1 MRARFLAAMVC
12 LGACD
17 RAAAP
22 AEPAPVAAKAVDDP
36 AKPTATAATPAPT
49 TAAPAKPATSAS
61 ATPAKPATPTPT
73 MPAAAPSDTHHLV
86 GVDAIAAWDALPEDE
101 RARVRSIPTLFLHQ
115 SVGQD
120 LEDGAKALGFPFE
133 YYGPNQASVAA
144 GLNGGI
150 FVDVGGVSNGDAA
163 AKLAVWREHTGKH
176 AALKVAMMKFGYAD
190 VLPESLEAAKSGYRD
205 AVAAIRARG
214 TKVVHVTPPLVFDTA
229 ENPAK
234 QTLRAWMLASFPD
247 DVIFDL
253 TDLESTDPSTGARC
267 EVGGVWR
274 ICPSIRSREGCASEG
289 QGIDGPGQGHLCA
302 AEAARLAK
310 AMLFAIRAAAQ

>member
-1 MRARFLAAMVC
+1 MIRARLVAALLSC
-12 LGACD
+12 GACD

-22 AEPAPVAAKAVDDP
+22 ADPAPVAATPSAAAPTRAAPPTPVSAPAPAV
-36 AKPTATAATPAPT
+36 AATPAI
-49 TAAPAKPATSAS
+49 AAT
-61 ATPAKPATPTPT
+61 
-73 MPAAAPSDTHHLV
+73 PAAAPSPVAPAPRGTTHLV
-86 GVDAIAAWDALPEDE
+86 GVDAIAAWDTLPAAE
-101 RARVRSIPTLFLHQ
+101 RERVRSIPTLFLHQ

-163 AKLAVWREHTGKH
+163 AKLAVWREHVGKH
-176 AALKVAMMKFGYAD
+176 AALQVAMMKFGYAD
-190 VLPESLEAAKSGYRD
+190 VLPESVEAAKSGYRD

-214 TKVVHVTPPLVFDTA
+214 TKVLHVTPPLVFDTA

-234 QTLRAWMLASFPD
+234 QTLRAWMIETFPD
-247 DVIFDL
+247 DVILDL

-302 AEAARLAK
+302 TEAARLAK

>member
-1 MRARFLAAMVC
+1 MIRARLVAA
-12 LGACD
+12 LLLFGACD

-22 AEPAPVAAKAVDDP
+22 ADPAPVAATPSAAP
-36 AKPTATAATPAPT
+36 ATPATPAVAPPPT
-49 TAAPAKPATSAS
+49 SAPAPAS
-61 ATPAKPATPTPT
+61 APVPAP
-73 MPAAAPSDTHHLV
+73 PAAAPTPVAPAPSGTTHLV
-86 GVDAIAAWDALPEDE
+86 GVDAIAAWDALPQAE
-101 RARVRSIPTLFLHQ
+101 RERVRSIPTLFLHQ

-120 LEDGAKALGFPFE
+120 LEDGAKALGFAFE

-163 AKLAVWREHTGKH
+163 AKLAVWREHVGKH

-190 VLPESLEAAKSGYRD
+190 VLPESLEAAKSGYSD
-205 AVAAIRARG
+205 AVAAIRTRG
-214 TKVVHVTPPLVFDTA
+214 TKVLHVTPPLVFDTA

-234 QTLRAWMLASFPD
+234 QTLRAWMIETFPD
-247 DVIFDL
+247 DVILDL

-310 AMLFAIRAAAQ
+310 AMLFAIRATAQ

>member
-1 MRARFLAAMVC
+1 MRARLVASVVW

-17 RAAAP
+17 RGAAP
-22 AEPAPVAAKAVDDP
+22 AEPAPVAATPSADP
-36 AKPTATAATPAPT
+36 AKPAAAPATPAA
-49 TAAPAKPATSAS
+49 AAPANPPVPSA
-61 ATPAKPATPTPT
+61 AVPATPTP
-73 MPAAAPSDTHHLV
+73 PVAPKPDAAAQHLV
-86 GVDAIAAWDALPEDE
+86 GVDAIAAWDALPEAE
-101 RARVRSIPTLFLHQ
+101 RERVRSIPTLFLHQ

-214 TKVVHVTPPLVFDTA
+214 TKVLHVTPPLVFDTA